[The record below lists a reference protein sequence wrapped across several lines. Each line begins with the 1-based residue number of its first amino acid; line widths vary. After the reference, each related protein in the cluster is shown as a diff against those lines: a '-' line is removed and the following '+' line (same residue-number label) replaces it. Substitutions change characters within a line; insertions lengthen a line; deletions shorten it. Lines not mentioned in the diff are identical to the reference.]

1 MRRLFCGVY
10 FPEKVLTFSGVRAKL
25 IKLLR
30 GCYALVAQLDRVT
43 GYEPVGR
50 GFESLRAHQQKG
62 TPRVSFCLT
71 AGAGQA
77 CSRYGPVAQLGERC
91 VRIAE
96 VEGSIPFGSTRWTL
110 DEHLLF

>member
-50 GFESLRAHQQKG
+50 GFESLRAHQQKD
-62 TPRVSFCLT
+62 TLSVSFCLDFF
-71 AGAGQA
+71 
-77 CSRYGPVAQLGERC
+77 YHGPVAQLGERC

-96 VEGSIPFGSTRWTL
+96 VEGSIPFGSTMIS
-110 DEHLLF
+110 